1 MEWFTQC
8 EEGGY
13 NGLHGDGLLDLQG
26 KTDWCLWSVGQGNR
40 SVPDAQCGSST
51 QKDVIHFP
59 FLWCW
64 KGEGVGR
71 WYGLVVMLVMGVGR
85 WGGKC
90 TLFIFSWKYYW
101 KIQHKKSYPLSK
113 QICNWSI
120 SSSPTHM
127 LLAAQSWIMSGT
139 NELSIQIKS
148 PAVRTFHVAVL
159 YTCVKTNAQL
169 VLVLAHT
176 KWQSYGFQVLFLIWK
191 MKTDLPNKPDN
202 NDADHDGYGDYVSG
216 GWWWQRRWLPG

>member
-64 KGEGVGR
+64 NGEGVGR

-85 WGGKC
+85 WGASVLYSSFHES
-90 TLFIFSWKYYW
+90 TIEKY
-101 KIQHKKSYPLSK
+101 
-113 QICNWSI
+113 SI
-120 SSSPTHM
+120 KNPI
-127 LLAAQSWIMSGT
+127 LLANKYAT
-139 NELSIQIKS
+139 EAYL
-148 PAVRTFHVAVL
+148 
-159 YTCVKTNAQL
+159 
-169 VLVLAHT
+169 
-176 KWQSYGFQVLFLIWK
+176 QVLLICC
-191 MKTDLPNKPDN
+191 LPHNHESCLEQMN
-202 NDADHDGYGDYVSG
+202 LAS
-216 GWWWQRRWLPG
+216 R

>member
-59 FLWCW
+59 FLWW
-64 KGEGVGR
+64 WNREGEGR
-71 WYGLVVMLVMGVGR
+71 WYGLVVVLVMG
-85 WGGKC
+85 GGASVLYSSFHKS
-90 TLFIFSWKYYW
+90 TIEKYS
-101 KIQHKKSYPLSK
+101 IKKSYPLSK
-113 QICNWSI
+113 EICNRSI

-127 LLAAQSWIMSGT
+127 LLAAQS
-139 NELSIQIKS
+139 
-148 PAVRTFHVAVL
+148 
-159 YTCVKTNAQL
+159 
-169 VLVLAHT
+169 
-176 KWQSYGFQVLFLIWK
+176 
-191 MKTDLPNKPDN
+191 
-202 NDADHDGYGDYVSG
+202 
-216 GWWWQRRWLPG
+216 